1 MKLGFIA
8 YSNKDG
14 FLDARDRLLSIAQAA
29 QADCVAYDS
38 MASVLEDPRLADI
51 LVVLGGDGSL
61 LHYAGAVSPAKIPIL
76 GVNLG
81 RIGFLSEIAI
91 DEFETAL
98 GRLLAGDYTVEER
111 MMLSCRI
118 NDRPE
123 RVCLNDFTIFK
134 RTFSGVAQIE
144 LSINNMHINTVY
156 CDGMIVATPTGSTAY
171 SLSAGGPV
179 IDQELEAILVTP
191 VCSHTLYMRPFV
203 AAPDAVIEARIAG
216 DGFVTVDG
224 EQEMEV
230 DQDDRIVIT
239 YTDQKTRFVRF
250 GHKNMFELI
259 KTKLS

>member
-1 MKLGFIA
+1 MKLGFAA
-8 YSNKDG
+8 YSNKEG

-29 QADCVAYDS
+29 HVDCAAYDS
-38 MASVLEDPRLADI
+38 IASVLSDQIRADI

-61 LHYAGAVSPAKIPIL
+61 LHYAGAVSSHNIPIL

-91 DEFETAL
+91 DEFELAL
-98 GRLLAGDYTVEER
+98 KRILAGDYTLEER

-123 RVCLNDFTIFK
+123 RVCLNDFTLFK

-156 CDGMIVATPTGSTAY
+156 CDGLIVATPTGSTAY

-179 IDQELEAILVTP
+179 ITPELNAILVTP

-203 AAPDAVIEARIAG
+203 AAPDAIIEARIVG
-216 DGFVTVDG
+216 EGFVTVDG

-230 DQDDRIVIT
+230 SRDDHIVIT
-239 YTDQKTRFVRF
+239 YTDQKTRFIRF